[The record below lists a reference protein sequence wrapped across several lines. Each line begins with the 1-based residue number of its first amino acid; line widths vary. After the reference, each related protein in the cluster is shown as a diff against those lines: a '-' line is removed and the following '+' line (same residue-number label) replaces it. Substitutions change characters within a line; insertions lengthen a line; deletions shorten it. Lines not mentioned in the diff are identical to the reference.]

1 LSGQGAGIGFLTY
14 VADHYDR
21 LLELSLEHLA
31 VVLVALGVG
40 ALGGGAGQPLAERS
54 PSGRVRID

>member
-1 LSGQGAGIGFLTY
+1 LPGQGAGISFLTY

-31 VVLVALGVG
+31 VVLVALLVG
-40 ALGGGAGQPLAERS
+40 ADRVGAGVAVYRRPRLRAWA
-54 PSGRVRID
+54 G